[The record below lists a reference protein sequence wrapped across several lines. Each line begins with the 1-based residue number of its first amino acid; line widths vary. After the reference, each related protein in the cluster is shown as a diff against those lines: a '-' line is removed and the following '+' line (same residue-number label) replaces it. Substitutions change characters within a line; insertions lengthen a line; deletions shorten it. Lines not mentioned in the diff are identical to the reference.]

1 MAIISRLAVLLGLD
15 AGEFNAGLGKAKS
28 QVESFGLSS
37 KLSLAAIGTAFVA
50 SAQQAISFA
59 DKINDVSKANDMSVQ
74 SVLRMSQALSVS
86 GGNTED
92 SAKLMAAFS
101 NKVDEAATGSD
112 KAQKAFKQIGV
123 SIKDLQT
130 LSPEQLFEK
139 TVKSLANIEDTT
151 KRNAMA
157 MDMFGRSIRGVD
169 IKGVADELEKNK
181 DKFKGSELAFHSI
194 GDSVDRLDRFFFN
207 LKITLADRVA
217 PAFEYVTQAMEDWQK
232 RSQAIVDR
240 FAEVKKEAGWWAAFK
255 DKEGIQKYSA
265 PSERNYGS
273 VQGAN
278 VPGIMSGIGGTA
290 DKGGVQRQI
299 ALADSIKK
307 ANDALNQQIKTYD
320 LETKTV
326 GQVQSVAEKLKI
338 EYIEGGKYFAASENL
353 KKKAMDS
360 AIESDKARQAFELQ
374 KMMEQSKYD
383 EKKLMIQQQY
393 AFASQAELQYQIDI
407 LDLEKRIADAKEKG
421 LLVTKEAEDLYRNQE
436 MDRINRKKN
445 IEEEQHTFEYGW
457 RKAYENYKRDAEDA
471 AKNAGELFD
480 TMAKG
485 MEDALATFIRT
496 GKLDFKSFANLVM
509 DEIARI
515 EARLIAS
522 KIMEMMGMGS
532 GGGGLLGGLFKGI
545 GSIFSGGGGASPAFG
560 STAFWGGH
568 AGGGEIDSPSVVG
581 ENGPELFIPRSAGTI
596 VPNNRMGSL
605 TGGGPSVVYNG
616 PYIANMNAID
626 TQSATQF
633 LAKNKQAVW
642 SANQSAQRSLPQ
654 SR

>member
-28 QVESFGLSS
+28 QIDSFGLGA
-37 KLSLAAIGTAFVA
+37 KLSLAAVGTAFVGA
-50 SAQQAISFA
+50 AQSAISFA
-59 DKINDVSKANDMSVQ
+59 DKMNDVSKANDMSVQ

-92 SAKLMAAFS
+92 AGKLMSAFS

-123 SIKDLQT
+123 SIKDLET

-157 MDMFGRSIRGVD
+157 MDMFGRAIKGVD
-169 IKGVADELEKNK
+169 IKGVANELDANK
-181 DKFKGSELAFHSI
+181 GKFKDAETAFRSI
-194 GDSVDRLDRFFFN
+194 GDSVDRLDRYAMN
-207 LKITLADRVA
+207 LKVSLAESLA
-217 PAFEYVTQAMEDWQK
+217 PAFEWLTKAMEANQA
-232 RSQAIVDR
+232 RSYAILER
-240 FAEVKKEAGWWAAFK
+240 FKEIRKEAGWWAAFK
-255 DKEGIQKYSA
+255 DKEGIEKYTA
-265 PSERNYGS
+265 PSERQYGS

-278 VPGIMSGIGGTA
+278 VPSIMSGIGGTA
-290 DKGGVQRQI
+290 DKGAIQRQI
-299 ALADSIKK
+299 ALADSIQK
-307 ANDALNQQIKTYD
+307 ANDALGQQIKTYD
-320 LETKTV
+320 LEAKTV
-326 GQVQSVAEKLKI
+326 GQVQSAAEKLKI
-338 EYIEGGKYFAASENL
+338 EYAEGGKYFAASEAL
-353 KKKAMDS
+353 KIKAMNS
-360 AIESDKARQAFELQ
+360 AIASDKARQAYELE
-374 KMMEQSKYD
+374 KIMDISKY
-383 EKKLMIQQQY
+383 EERKLMIQQQY
-393 AFASQAELQYQIDI
+393 AFASQAELQYQLDL
-407 LDLEKRIADAKEKG
+407 LDLEKRINDQKEKG
-421 LLVTKEAEDLYRNQE
+421 LLVTKEAEDLYKNQE

-485 MEDALATFIRT
+485 MEDALANFIRT
-496 GKLDFKSFANLVM
+496 GKLDFRSFANLIM

-532 GGGGLLGGLFKGI
+532 GGGLLGGLFK
-545 GSIFSGGGGASPAFG
+545 IFSGGTSGGG
-560 STAFWGGH
+560 SAYTHSVFS
-568 AGGGEIDSPSVVG
+568 AGGNELSDMQPSIVG
-581 ENGPELFIPRSAGTI
+581 ENGPELFIPRSAGTV

-605 TGGGPSVVYNG
+605 MGGGPSVVYNG